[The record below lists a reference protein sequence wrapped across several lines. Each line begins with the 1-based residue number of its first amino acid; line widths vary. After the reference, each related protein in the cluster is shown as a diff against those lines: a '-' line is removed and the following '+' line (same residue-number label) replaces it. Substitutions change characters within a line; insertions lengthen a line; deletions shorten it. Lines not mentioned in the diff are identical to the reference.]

1 MSRTPPD
8 ANRRFASPHWGAR
21 GRFGAAVRG
30 ALWLDPLP

>member
-1 MSRTPPD
+1 MNRTPPD